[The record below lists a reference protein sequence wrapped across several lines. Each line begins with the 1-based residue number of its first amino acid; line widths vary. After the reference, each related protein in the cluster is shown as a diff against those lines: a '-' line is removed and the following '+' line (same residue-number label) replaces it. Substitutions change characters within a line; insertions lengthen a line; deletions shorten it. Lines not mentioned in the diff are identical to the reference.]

1 MSLEVLKCPNCGAP
15 MPADVVEA
23 VVVCDYCGRS
33 VANPAAIAAGAA
45 RPARAPAAQ
54 PAPAAAQAPAPTAA
68 QPPVKGP
75 EHAAKV
81 PPQQPAMTPV
91 AAPAQAAMTPIDAP
105 TKTASKGGDV
115 PVGKVA
121 SKVDAQPGKTP
132 AKADPSAAGGVKVAV
147 KGAAKVAVKGGDEE
161 ASVASKSAA
170 LWGGAKGAA
179 KGTIKVALPD
189 AADDDEDE
197 DDEDWEWTDENI
209 IAYAQEMMGQ
219 HDALFYA
226 PKIPAD
232 KLKSA
237 RATHRASLERDEQVL
252 VLFDDTVFGGADDG
266 FIVTS
271 ERFAWKNIMESPKS
285 FAWGEIDADEV
296 DYSEEGLTVMGETVQ
311 ISQADGSVMYPA
323 LGEFIYEMALE
334 AAEYDDEDE
343 DE

>member
-45 RPARAPAAQ
+45 RPARAPQ
-54 PAPAAAQAPAPTAA
+54 TPPAAPPPA
-68 QPPVKGP
+68 KGP

-81 PPQQPAMTPV
+81 PPQQAVMTPI
-91 AAPAQAAMTPIDAP
+91 AAPAQAAMAPVDAP
-105 TKTASKGGDV
+105 VKTAAKGNEAPSGKVFSKG
-115 PVGKVA
+115 
-121 SKVDAQPGKTP
+121 DAAPGKTP
-132 AKADPSAAGGVKVAV
+132 AKADPSATGGVKVAV
-147 KGAAKVAVKGGDEE
+147 KGAAKAAVKGGDESG
-161 ASVASKSAA
+161 SVASKSAA

-189 AADDDEDE
+189 AGDDE

-209 IAYAQEMMGQ
+209 VAYAQELMGS

-285 FAWGEIDADEV
+285 FAWDEIDADEV
-296 DYSEEGLTVMGETVQ
+296 DYSEEGLTVMGEAVQ